1 MSGFKYFQFSLKV
14 GASLQG
20 LKRLEE
26 ETVAD
31 EDSSEEDSLEDVD
44 CDDEEVLEDEDCPGF
59 VVSELLLNT
68 ELLDVDFAELLLVV
82 EDSLWELDTAS
93 SLKEL
98 LLVSSAEET
107 SAI

>member
-20 LKRLEE
+20 LNRLEE

-68 ELLDVDFAELLLVV
+68 ELLFVV